1 MFRTVNPEKRG
12 RYPLV
17 TLMSTRKYKDLSRE
31 ELLKEI
37 TRLKEQ
43 KKVAKGQLDI
53 NSINRDLRMVVHFL
67 EKKSK

>member
-1 MFRTVNPEKRG
+1 
-12 RYPLV
+12 
-17 TLMSTRKYKDLSRE
+17 MSTRKYKDLSRE